1 MLRQCIAGHPPLELP
16 RILLEEPCAQA
27 LFGILIEGL
36 ADRFEPALCDAY
48 ARLFS
53 RAIEASSQGA
63 GQDPAALVARYDR
76 VRRPRPIALQPR
88 RVLVLSRV
96 TLGADVAVTSVL
108 LAAAKQAFPNAAIV
122 FVGPRK
128 NFELF
133 AADPRLSH
141 AAVEY
146 RRGSLRER
154 LAVWDDLKA
163 LASAPDCLVL
173 DPDSR
178 LTQLGMLPI
187 CAEDRYHLFESRR
200 YGGTSDHNLPA
211 LAAQWASETLGVP
224 NAAPYVAPAPLP
236 LSFPEIVGRTGYPL
250 GPSARVPLDP
260 LLTAQAG
267 GAVASAPPAPY
278 IAVSLG
284 VGENPAKRISDSFE
298 GELLALLSARAP
310 LAIDKGAGGEEAAR
324 VERAVARSGARATF
338 WEGSFAGFAQVIAGS
353 SLYVGYD
360 SAGQHVAAAC
370 GVPLIGIFAGFPAPR
385 MFHRWRPSG
394 PRATVIR
401 VDQPDP
407 VEILAQVAH
416 ALAEYP

>member
-63 GQDPAALVARYDR
+63 GQDPAALVARYRR

-146 RRGSLRER
+146 RRGSLR
-154 LAVWDDLKA
+154 
-163 LASAPDCLVL
+163 
-173 DPDSR
+173 
-178 LTQLGMLPI
+178 
-187 CAEDRYHLFESRR
+187 
-200 YGGTSDHNLPA
+200 
-211 LAAQWASETLGVP
+211 
-224 NAAPYVAPAPLP
+224 
-236 LSFPEIVGRTGYPL
+236 
-250 GPSARVPLDP
+250 
-260 LLTAQAG
+260 
-267 GAVASAPPAPY
+267 
-278 IAVSLG
+278 
-284 VGENPAKRISDSFE
+284 
-298 GELLALLSARAP
+298 
-310 LAIDKGAGGEEAAR
+310 
-324 VERAVARSGARATF
+324 
-338 WEGSFAGFAQVIAGS
+338 
-353 SLYVGYD
+353 
-360 SAGQHVAAAC
+360 
-370 GVPLIGIFAGFPAPR
+370 
-385 MFHRWRPSG
+385 
-394 PRATVIR
+394 
-401 VDQPDP
+401 
-407 VEILAQVAH
+407 
-416 ALAEYP
+416 